1 MILFGKIVKL
11 FRKNLY
17 LTQVELAER
26 CGITPEYLSK
36 IENGAKTP
44 SVELMKD
51 ICKVIDIPLP
61 LVLLL
66 SIDDTSGNLKA
77 GNRYQMKPIVETILS
92 KLFSEGHFDILGIED
107 SIRKLKSTSKQLRIE
122 KKKVV

>member
-1 MILFGKIVKL
+1 MILFGKIIKL

-44 SVELMKD
+44 SMELMKD
-51 ICKVIDIPLP
+51 ICQVIDIPLP

-66 SIDDTSGNLKA
+66 SIDDDQLGKVSGNGFVL
-77 GNRYQMKPIVETILS
+77 KPIVETILT
-92 KLFSEGHFDILGIED
+92 KLFSEKQFDITAIEK
-107 SIRKLKSTSKQLRIE
+107 SIEHLKSNIKPSG
-122 KKKVV
+122 KKLAV

>member
-1 MILFGKIVKL
+1 MKVFGKIVKL

-36 IENGAKTP
+36 IENGSKTP
-44 SVELMKD
+44 SMELMKD

-66 SIDDTSGNLKA
+66 SIDEKELGKKNEEDKFV
-77 GNRYQMKPIVETILS
+77 MKPIVETILS
-92 KLFSEGHFDILGIED
+92 KLFSEDQFDISAID
-107 SIRKLKSTSKQLRIE
+107 KSIQQLKSTSKSNSV
-122 KKKVV
+122 KAASS

>member
-1 MILFGKIVKL
+1 MKIFGKIIKL

-17 LTQVELAER
+17 LTQVDLAER

-36 IENGAKTP
+36 IENGSKTP
-44 SVELMKD
+44 SMELMKD

-66 SIDDTSGNLKA
+66 SIDEDESNVHKKEDKMILKP
-77 GNRYQMKPIVETILS
+77 MVETILA
-92 KLFSEGHFDILGIED
+92 KLFSEGQFDMT
-107 SIRKLKSTSKQLRIE
+107 SIDQSIQQLKTASKGMINKTEL
-122 KKKVV
+122 V